1 MSKTNRFRF
10 VVNNYTP
17 AVIEWF
23 DTHFELFKYICYGFE
38 VGEECGT
45 PHMQGYLEFTNNQ
58 KKRIT
63 AVVDLFQRNG
73 CPTHPNFKTC
83 EKSAQS
89 NIDYCSKQCIGGS
102 FWERGERPK
111 GQGSRSDIQAALD
124 LMKDGGSLQDVAMEH
139 GTTFVKYYRGLQAH
153 QTIVSGVRKWKT
165 EIWWLWGPTGS
176 GKSRWAW
183 ETYPEAYG
191 KNSTTKWWCGY
202 MGQDT
207 AIIDDFRPNKEMPF
221 NYVLNLFDRYPMLLE
236 TKGGQVQCLFKTI
249 VVTCPFSPEVVLST
263 MDWVGAEQGH
273 QLIRR
278 LDHVIQF
285 PQIATM
291 FGSKEC

>member
-1 MSKTNRFRF
+1 MSRTNRFRWTI
-10 VVNNYTP
+10 NNYTEDD
-17 AVIEWF
+17 VMWF
-23 DTHFELFKYICYGFE
+23 DNNHQLFKYVCYGFE

-45 PHMQGYLEFTNNQ
+45 PHMQGYLEFENNS
-58 KKRIT
+58 KKSIK
-63 AVVDLFQRNG
+63 ACKSFLFDHG
-73 CPTHPNFKTC
+73 LKCKPHLDTC
-83 EKSAQS
+83 EATAAN
-89 NIDYCSKQCIGGS
+89 NIAYCSKQCGMEGL
-102 FWERGERPK
+102 WERGSRPK
-111 GQGSRSDIQAALD
+111 GQGSRSDIQAAIE
-124 LMKDGGSLQDVAMEH
+124 LMDGGGSLQDVARDQ
-139 GTTFVKYYRGLQAH
+139 GTTFVKYYRGLQAR
-153 QTIVSGVRKWKT
+153 QMILSPKRSWKT

-183 ETYPEAYG
+183 ETYPDAYG

-249 VVTCPFSPEVVLST
+249 LVTCPFSPDQVLST
-263 MDWVGAEQGH
+263 MEWVGAEQGH

-291 FGSKEC
+291 FG